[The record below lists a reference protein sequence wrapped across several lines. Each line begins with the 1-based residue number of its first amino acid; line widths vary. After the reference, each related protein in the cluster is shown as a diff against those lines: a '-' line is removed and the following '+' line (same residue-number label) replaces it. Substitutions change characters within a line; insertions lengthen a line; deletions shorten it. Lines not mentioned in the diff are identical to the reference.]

1 MTFRKLAHTADLSPE
16 RCQGARLR
24 LLAALTTRQKRAL
37 RKKRQIIRDLKTE
50 SAALDRKIERWTRR
64 RDRRRELARVAA
76 KEDVAACPEQ
86 QQEEEEAGVSR
97 LELQEYGG

>member
-1 MTFRKLAHTADLSPE
+1 MSHRKLALPATLSPDTTP
-16 RCQGARLR
+16 GTRLR

-64 RDRRRELARVAA
+64 RDRRRERAQAGA
-76 KEDVAACPEQ
+76 KADVAACPEQ
-86 QQEEEEAGVSR
+86 EEEEEAGVRRS
-97 LELQEYGG
+97 ELRYNDG